1 MKKSLKLIIFAVI
14 LIIGLFC
21 FGIGGKRTD
30 VFLHNFSV
38 SEDGT
43 KIKLNVGVS
52 SSAGYIRTLHV
63 KQGGDNKYITFFS
76 TFGIN
81 NKLNSKNEFEIE
93 LNPSCEEIYFYTGDG
108 GYKSILQ
115 KNANGEWEINRKN
128 ENGFIEQNGEF
139 QSRGLFDLGDGL
151 TYYEIDL
158 MANDM
163 TWNAEPRLYHKI
175 ITNMN
180 DYNKYQDRL
189 KQLPQMTESD
199 FDSKF
204 MVILANENV
213 RYEGEEDLEIYNVR
227 FEQNSTYITMKQK
240 RNPDKNSE
248 KNIFYAIVNKN
259 ALKDNIVVEIEK

>member
-1 MKKSLKLIIFAVI
+1 MKRFLKVTIFVIIVFII
-14 LIIGLFC
+14 LFF

-30 VFLHNFSV
+30 VFLHSFTV

-43 KIKLNVGVS
+43 KINLKVGVS
-52 SSAGYIRTLHV
+52 SSAGYIRSLYV

-81 NKLNSKNEFEIE
+81 NKLGAKNEFEIE
-93 LNPSCEEIYFYTGDG
+93 LNPSCEEIFFYKGDG
-108 GYKSILQ
+108 GYKLILQ

-175 ITNMN
+175 ISNIE

-189 KQLPQMTESD
+189 KQLPQMTETD
-199 FDSKF
+199 FNDKC

-227 FEQNSTYITMKQK
+227 FEQNSTYITLKQK
-240 RNPDKNSE
+240 QNPDINSN
-248 KNIFYAIVNKN
+248 KNIFYAILNKN
-259 ALKDNIVVEIEK
+259 AIKDNIVVEIEK